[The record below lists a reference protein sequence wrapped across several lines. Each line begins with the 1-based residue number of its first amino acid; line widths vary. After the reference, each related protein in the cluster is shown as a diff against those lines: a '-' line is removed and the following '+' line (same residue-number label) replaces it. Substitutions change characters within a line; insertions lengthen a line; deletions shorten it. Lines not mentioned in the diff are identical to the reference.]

1 MQGAITLATTLGK
14 GSKVRCHRSTL
25 NQSDDFKKVVADAN
39 ITPAYLESPDRLQ
52 VEILVAMDRWNARPA
67 WLPSF
72 VHHARGVLR
81 VISVRHARLFDL
93 KQTLRG
99 RSAEL
104 RSLDE
109 FIADPASIVGI
120 VTGRSA

>member
-25 NQSDDFKKVVADAN
+25 NQADDFKKVVADAN

-67 WLPSF
+67 WLLSCVLTTPEEFVASF
-72 VHHARGVLR
+72 QSDTPDCL
-81 VISVRHARLFDL
+81 
-93 KQTLRG
+93 T
-99 RSAEL
+99 
-104 RSLDE
+104 
-109 FIADPASIVGI
+109 
-120 VTGRSA
+120 